1 MSHRIAPAKPARPQS
16 APPRRRLGRLAAP
29 LLAVLVL
36 VGCSGEQGERAQQL
50 LNRAQTAQ
58 ARLSSMSYEMRMT
71 FGFEGQSFS
80 LVMDGGGYLKGRRAG
95 DQVMAIRMDGIPGLG
110 AMNADMVLRGGRL
123 TMSMNGQRTTLTVP
137 AAAKQQY
144 DWSSTMLDL
153 ARYVKRVQ
161 VREGRVVNG
170 EAGATVSGVID
181 TEGLIK
187 AASKLQSFSQVAG
200 QAAPDMSELAEHVSD
215 TRAALFVSS
224 RTGLIRSAVVG
235 LSVEA
240 EGKRLQMDL
249 TYRLKN
255 VNRPIAGL

>member
-1 MSHRIAPAKPARPQS
+1 MR
-16 APPRRRLGRLAAP
+16 RLAAP

-36 VGCSGEQGERAQQL
+36 AGCSGEQGERAQQL
-50 LNRAQTAQ
+50 LTRAQTAQ
-58 ARLSSMSYEMRMT
+58 SRLTSMSYEMRMT
-71 FGFEGQSFS
+71 FGIDGKNVS
-80 LVMDGGGYLKGRRAG
+80 LVLDGGGYLKGRRAG
-95 DQVMAIRMDGIPGLG
+95 DQLMTMRMEGIPGLG
-110 AMNADMVLRGGRL
+110 AMNADMVLRGGQL
-123 TMSMNGQRTTLTVP
+123 TMNLNGQRTSLTVP
-137 AAAKQQY
+137 ASAKQQY
-144 DWSSTMLDL
+144 DWSGTMLDL

-181 TEGLIK
+181 TEGLLK
-187 AASKLQSFSQVAG
+187 AASKLESFSQVAG
-200 QAAPDMSELAEHVSD
+200 QSAPDMSEVAEHISD

-235 LSVEA
+235 LSAEA
-240 EGKRLQMDL
+240 GDEELRIDL